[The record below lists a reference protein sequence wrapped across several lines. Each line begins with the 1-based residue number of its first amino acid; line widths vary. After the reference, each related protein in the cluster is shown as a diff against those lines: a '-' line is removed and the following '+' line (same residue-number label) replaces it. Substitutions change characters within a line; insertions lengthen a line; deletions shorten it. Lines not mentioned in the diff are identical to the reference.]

1 MKNMNILRNWNK
13 EEHNHD
19 RNIDTLKDAFKCLV
33 PSSKLNEELF
43 AYAHVN
49 GEEYGRRMNAHSNIK
64 DEEIVVIDD
73 DGNDKSFFTYAA
85 KEICRWIDENI
96 DPSKKWNISVA
107 KLTGSKGDGW
117 CDKYVEWTVSIHF
130 DEVK

>member
-1 MKNMNILRNWNK
+1 MKNINILRNWNK
-13 EEHNHD
+13 VEHNHD
-19 RNIDTLKDAFKCLV
+19 RNIDTLKDAFKCLA

-64 DEEIVVIDD
+64 DEVIVDIDD
-73 DGNDKSFFTYAA
+73 DGNDKSFYTSAVT
-85 KEICRWIDENI
+85 EVCRWIDENI

-107 KLTGSKGDGW
+107 KVKGTKDGW
-117 CDKYVEWTVSIHF
+117 DDKYVGWTVSIHF